1 MAERQLD
8 RTTLGDHIDRLY
20 RAAWAMCGSR
30 EEAEDLVQETFLRV
44 MSRPRLLRSEDDLGY
59 LLRAL
64 RNTFLTA
71 RRAAGRRP
79 AGQPFDERFD
89 LIEDRGTPPPHE
101 AAEAREVYPAIAAL
115 PVKCRDA
122 LVAVDVLGLS
132 YREAARALR
141 VRPQTIT
148 SRLYRARK
156 LVAARLRGV
165 ETGGPAVEIRA
176 ARAPLPSGRELDQR
190 VAPQAVP

>member
-1 MAERQLD
+1 MDQRQLD
-8 RTTLGDHIDRLY
+8 RNGLGDHIDRLY

-30 EEAEDLVQETFLRV
+30 EEAEDLVQETFVRV
-44 MSRPRLLRSEDDLGY
+44 MSRPRLLHSDDDLGY
-59 LLRAL
+59 LLQAL

-71 RRAAGRRP
+71 RRTARRRP
-79 AGQPFDERFD
+79 AGDPFDEHLD
-89 LIEDRGTPPPHE
+89 LLEDRRARAPDE
-101 AAEAREVYPAIAAL
+101 AVEARQVFPAIAAL

-141 VRPQTIT
+141 VRPETIT

-156 LVAARLRGV
+156 LVAATLTSHEAPEPV
-165 ETGGPAVEIRA
+165 LA
-176 ARAPLPSGRELDQR
+176 ARPRELSGRQLDQR
-190 VAPQAVP
+190 AAAQAVR

>member
-8 RTTLGDHIDRLY
+8 RSSLGDHIDRLY

-44 MSRPRLLRSEDDLGY
+44 MSRPRLLRSDDDLGY

-71 RRAAGRRP
+71 RRTAGRRP
-79 AGQPFDERFD
+79 FGEPFDDRLE
-89 LIEDRGTPPPHE
+89 LIEDRRARAPHD
-101 AAEAREVYPAIAAL
+101 AVEAREVYTAISAL
-115 PVKCRDA
+115 PLKCRDA

-141 VRPQTIT
+141 VRPETIT

-156 LVAARLRGV
+156 LVAGRLRGL
-165 ETGGPAVEIRA
+165 EGPAPAVEIRA
-176 ARAPLPSGRELDQR
+176 SRPPVVSGAELDQR
-190 VAPQAVP
+190 AAAQAVR